1 MGAVAFALDFDEV
14 GVVEKAVENGG
25 GGGDVADEFTPFF
38 EGAVGGHE
46 GGAEFVTAHDDL
58 EEVFAG
64 FGWEL
69 FDAHVVYDEQV
80 AFEGAFQGA
89 FVAGVVYVVA

>member
-1 MGAVAFALDFDEV
+1 MVAFALDFEDV

-38 EGAVGGHE
+38 EGAIGGHE
-46 GGAEFVTAHDDL
+46 RGEELVAAHDDL

-64 FGWEL
+64 FGREL
-69 FDAHVVYDEQV
+69 FDAHVVDDE
-80 AFEGAFQGA
+80 
-89 FVAGVVYVVA
+89 